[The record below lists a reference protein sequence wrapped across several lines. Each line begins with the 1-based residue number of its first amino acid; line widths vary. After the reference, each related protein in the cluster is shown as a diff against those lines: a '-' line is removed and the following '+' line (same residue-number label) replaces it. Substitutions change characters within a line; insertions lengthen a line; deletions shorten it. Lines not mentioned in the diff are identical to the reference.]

1 MLGSFN
7 PFDYSW
13 SPITESNLEL
23 LVLIGHFRHFRIL
36 KLGNTPIGRRY
47 RVQVRLTISMHLF
60 EVSWPLDLLWTYLLL
75 VGAFGLVLMG
85 FDKLSAKVDSE
96 RVPELCFVLISLA
109 GGFSGVVLGM
119 LVFHHK
125 ISKRS
130 FQLKIAASAVVPLV
144 VLLIL
149 VRGK

>member
-1 MLGSFN
+1 M
-7 PFDYSW
+7 FDYSW
-13 SPITESNLEL
+13 SPITERNLEL
-23 LVLIGHFRHFRIL
+23 LVLIGHIRHFRLL
-36 KLGNTPIGRRY
+36 KLRNTPIRRKY
-47 RVQVRLTISMHLF
+47 REPARLSISMHLF

-75 VGAFGLVLMG
+75 VGALGLVLMG
-85 FDKLSAKVDSE
+85 FDKLSAKIDSE
-96 RVPELCFVLISLA
+96 RVPELWFVLISLA

-130 FQLKIAASAVVPLV
+130 FQLKIAASTVVPFI